1 MNLIMH
7 YITSDFNFA
16 LMLLGLMLTGVG
28 FWCMTDSRQFF
39 LFHLLGG
46 LALMGFGI
54 PILILA
60 I

>member
-46 LALMGFGI
+46 LSLIGFGI
-54 PILILA
+54 PIVLIA